1 MFSLNS
7 RSGERRVAA
16 AAERRNDVKHG
27 WRVPE
32 WAAAA
37 GCSRAFVYNLLKEKK
52 LESVKLGRSRI
63 ILTHP
68 ADYLAALRD
77 GAAT

>member
-7 RSGERRVAA
+7 KSGERRVTA
-16 AAERRNDVKHG
+16 AAERRNDEKCG

-37 GCSRAFVYNLLKEKK
+37 ACSRAFVYNLLKEKK
-52 LESVKLGRSRI
+52 LESVKLGRSRV

-77 GAAT
+77 RGAR